1 MIIGELDM
9 NNEEEMYHI
18 GLTKDKIENA
28 KYAILTGDPGRVESI
43 ADYLNNSKKIGQN
56 REYTSYLG
64 EIANEKVIVI
74 STGMGGPS
82 MAICVEELAQIGITH
97 LIRVGTSGGM
107 QLDVETGDLV
117 IAEAAIRQE
126 GTSKEYLP
134 VEFPAVADFEIT
146 SQLKAAAEELG
157 YKTHVGIVQCKDSF
171 YGQHDPE
178 RMPISDELEDKW
190 EAWIKGGAL
199 CSEMETASLFT
210 VSSTLRLHAGAIL
223 LVVWNQEREK
233 QGLDQDTNF
242 DTSKEVKVAI
252 KALELLIA
260 KQK

>member
-1 MIIGELDM
+1 
-9 NNEEEMYHI
+9 
-18 GLTKDKIENA
+18 
-28 KYAILTGDPGRVESI
+28 
-43 ADYLNNSKKIGQN
+43 
-56 REYTSYLG
+56 
-64 EIANEKVIVI
+64 
-74 STGMGGPS
+74 